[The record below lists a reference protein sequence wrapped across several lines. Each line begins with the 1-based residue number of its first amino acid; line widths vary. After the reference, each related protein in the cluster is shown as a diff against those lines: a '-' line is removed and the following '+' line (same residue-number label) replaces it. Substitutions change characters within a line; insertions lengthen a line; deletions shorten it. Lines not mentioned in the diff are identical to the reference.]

1 MRLLRHSLSTGT
13 EPIPMLGALAMRV
26 RNISR
31 AHGARASSTELA
43 QQLGMAPWQAEQ
55 AIRDARR
62 FSPAQLAHIVRML
75 AEADAQLKGEGQDPV
90 YAIERAVLSIAMPG
104 GR

>member
-1 MRLLRHSLSTGT
+1 
-13 EPIPMLGALAMRV
+13 MRV